1 MKIHS
6 ILAIKTLMPVGALTL
21 LLGVMSSAQ
30 AQFTGPGALPEKT
43 SLAEVLAN
51 PVDDQRV
58 KLRGHVIK
66 QLSSDKYLF
75 SDGRQQIRIE
85 IDRKLLPSQ
94 PFDQEMTLVIEGEV
108 EKDFM
113 ESPEIDV
120 DRVSI
125 VR

>member
-1 MKIHS
+1 MKMNS
-6 ILAIKTLMPVGALTL
+6 TLARKALIPAGALTL
-21 LLGVMSSAQ
+21 LLGMMGSAQ

-51 PVDDQRV
+51 PVEDQRV
-58 KLRGHVIK
+58 RLRGHLVK

-75 SDGRQQIRIE
+75 SDGRQQIRVE
-85 IDRKLLPSQ
+85 IDRQYLPSQ
-94 PFDQEMTLVIEGEV
+94 AFGPEVTLLIEGEV

-120 DRVSI
+120 DRISI

>member
-6 ILAIKTLMPVGALTL
+6 ILAIKTLMPFGALTL
-21 LLGVMSSAQ
+21 LLGVMNSAQ

-75 SDGRQQIRIE
+75 SDGRQQIRI
-85 IDRKLLPSQ
+85 LPSQ